1 MKVPKRIALALVPV
15 SFLACIT
22 AIVLMASNEVVTPQM
37 GLLLGVAL
45 FGCYVGFGILI
56 AVYRLINKLD

>member
-1 MKVPKRIALALVPV
+1 MKALKQIRFILVPV
-15 SFLACIT
+15 SFLALIGV
-22 AIVLMASNEVVTPQM
+22 IVHLTMNDVVTPQM